1 MVIFHG
7 ELLNN
12 QMVIPNILDS
22 IKPIINKLIYLSSS
36 DIQYAILSLRCL
48 LMPLSNK
55 NQMRTI
61 FK

>member
-36 DIQYAILSLRCL
+36 DIQYTILSLRCL

-55 NQMRTI
+55 NQMRSI